1 VRDWV
6 EKKIRRHLMRSR
18 GRQGLGWDRWSRR
31 WLYERYRKDFPRD
44 VRVQK
49 FFAGCT
55 RTYRRA

>member
-1 VRDWV
+1 V
-6 EKKIRRHLMRSR
+6 EKKIRRHLMRAR
-18 GRQGLGWDRWSRR
+18 GRQGLGWDRWSKR

-49 FFAGCT
+49 LFAGCT